1 VIKLLLINSV
11 HHLEVVLL
19 LAVKIHNVIKHPQ
32 INSAKSQLEHVLLV
46 LMILNVIKL
55 QQINSVAQVDHVLN
69 AKITIVVD

>member
-1 VIKLLLINSV
+1 
-11 HHLEVVLL
+11 
-19 LAVKIHNVIKHPQ
+19 
-32 INSAKSQLEHVLLV
+32 LLV